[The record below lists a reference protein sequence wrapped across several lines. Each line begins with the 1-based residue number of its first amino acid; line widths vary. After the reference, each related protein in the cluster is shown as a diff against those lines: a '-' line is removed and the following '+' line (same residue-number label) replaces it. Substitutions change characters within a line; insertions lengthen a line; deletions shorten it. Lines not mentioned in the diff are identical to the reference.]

1 MIIGIF
7 IKEVILSEIKE
18 MVKSVSRTF
27 ALSIQTLPKNIR
39 LPVGLSYLLFR
50 VSDCIEDN
58 PDLAFKQ
65 KDELL
70 QIWGQVLMNKEE
82 PGVFTTQIIDLD
94 SKDPEVC
101 IAQKADDLIGLLHT
115 FQPELQELIVT
126 HCVNSALGMA
136 KWQRLGPS
144 IQTEQDLD
152 DYMFHVAGLVGYLMT
167 DIFSFFLRSIQKQKS
182 FMLPLARQVGLGL
195 QTVNIIRGIR
205 EDYIRGWIFVPESYM
220 NGEGISREQFFLSEF
235 EDKALAVINR
245 LIDKAEKHLKY
256 GLDYISAFPF
266 WLHRVR
272 LSCIWPLFFAIKTLA
287 VSRDNPEVIRSEVK
301 ISRNDVFDIMRSTT
315 LLGWSD
321 FWLQRYYN
329 KLNISKLNL
338 SS

>member
-1 MIIGIF
+1 
-7 IKEVILSEIKE
+7 

-27 ALSIQTLPKNIR
+27 ALSIQNLPKNIR

-58 PDLAFKQ
+58 PDLAFEQ

-70 QIWGQVLMNKEE
+70 QIWSQVLRNSEE
-82 PGVFTTQIIDLD
+82 PVIFTSRIDHLD
-94 SKDPEVC
+94 PTDPEVC
-101 IAQKADDLIGLLHT
+101 VAQKAEDLIELLHS
-115 FQPELQELIVT
+115 FHPELQELIVT
-126 HCVNSALGMA
+126 HCVNSAQGMA

-152 DYMFHVAGLVGYLMT
+152 DYMYHVAGLVGYLMT
-167 DIFSFFLRSIQKQKS
+167 NIFSFFIRSVEKQKS
-182 FMLPLARQVGLGL
+182 SMLPLARQVGLGL
-195 QTVNIIRGIR
+195 QTVNVIRGIR
-205 EDYIRGWIFVPESYM
+205 EDYSRGWIFIPESYL
-220 NGEGISREQFFLSEF
+220 NREGISREQFFLSEF
-235 EDKALAVINR
+235 EDKALAIINR
-245 LIDKAEKHLKY
+245 LIAKAEKHLEY
-256 GLDYISAFPF
+256 GLDYISSFPF

-315 LLGWSD
+315 LLGWSGS
-321 FWLQRYYN
+321 WLQRYYN
-329 KLNISKLNL
+329 KLSV
-338 SS
+338 ST